1 MHTLKGSS
9 GFFALKRVEAISH
22 AAESLLG
29 RLRDGELQLGA
40 DSALIGLLLKANDA
54 LRAIVTAIEKQRVE
68 PAGNDADLI
77 AALRSHAAR
86 AAGAHAAAE
95 RAPAA
100 APPAHEEAA
109 DRESA
114 SAEPV
119 DTRQWLPPADRAS
132 PPAPDA
138 DALAISPD
146 EGAAPSSA
154 PIKVSVQL
162 VNTLMNNVGELVLA
176 RNKLLPYA
184 KAYRDKGLSS
194 VIAAIDRRTIDLQ
207 EQVLRTRMQP
217 VGQLWT
223 KIPRLVRDVAEQC
236 GKQVTLE
243 MEGAATELDR
253 AMLDVVRD
261 PVMHLVRNCIDHGIE
276 PPEIRAARGKPEAGR
291 LRLNAYHRDSL
302 VVIEIGDDGAGI
314 DFGLVRKRALE
325 RGLIGADQS
334 VRMTDAEAL
343 EIIFWPGFSTQ
354 IGRAHV

>member
-1 MHTLKGSS
+1 MDYSDKLLDEFVDEARELIDRIDLGLVRLETQPADGPTLGDVFRAMHTLKGSS

-146 EGAAPSSA
+146 EGAAPSS
-154 PIKVSVQL
+154 
-162 VNTLMNNVGELVLA
+162 E
-176 RNKLLPYA
+176 
-184 KAYRDKGLSS
+184 
-194 VIAAIDRRTIDLQ
+194 
-207 EQVLRTRMQP
+207 
-217 VGQLWT
+217 
-223 KIPRLVRDVAEQC
+223 
-236 GKQVTLE
+236 
-243 MEGAATELDR
+243 
-253 AMLDVVRD
+253 
-261 PVMHLVRNCIDHGIE
+261 
-276 PPEIRAARGKPEAGR
+276 
-291 LRLNAYHRDSL
+291 
-302 VVIEIGDDGAGI
+302 
-314 DFGLVRKRALE
+314 
-325 RGLIGADQS
+325 
-334 VRMTDAEAL
+334 
-343 EIIFWPGFSTQ
+343 